1 LDKQQQSMA
10 TTTNQAPVIWR
21 KDDKQSFSTQYFG
34 TKAAK
39 QAPVFGTK
47 ATNQE
52 PVLSTIICIHT
63 SYKYFYR

>member
-1 LDKQQQSMA
+1 MTINGNKPSTGNFAQRP
-10 TTTNQAPVIWR
+10 QAEL
-21 KDDKQSFSTQYFG
+21 QFLG

-52 PVLSTIICIHT
+52 PVLSTIVIQ
-63 SYKYFYR
+63 YKPED